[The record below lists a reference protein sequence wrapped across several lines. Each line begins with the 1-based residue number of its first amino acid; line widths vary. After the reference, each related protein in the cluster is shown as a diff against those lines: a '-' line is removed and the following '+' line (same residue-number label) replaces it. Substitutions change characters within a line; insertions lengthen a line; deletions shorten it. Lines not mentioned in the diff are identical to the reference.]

1 MYDLARV
8 IKIKSKGGLQMK
20 KAEKNNKFANA
31 TVKVLDKVL
40 RTEIN
45 TTSCVV
51 FYQPKAPK
59 KLEKFKK

>member
-1 MYDLARV
+1 
-8 IKIKSKGGLQMK
+8 MK
-20 KAEKNNKFANA
+20 KAEKNNKLANA

-51 FYQPKAPK
+51 FYQPKAPA

>member
-1 MYDLARV
+1 
-8 IKIKSKGGLQMK
+8 MK
-20 KAEKNNKFANA
+20 KAENNKLANA
-31 TVKVLDKVL
+31 TAKVLDKVL

-51 FYQPKAPK
+51 FYQPKAPA